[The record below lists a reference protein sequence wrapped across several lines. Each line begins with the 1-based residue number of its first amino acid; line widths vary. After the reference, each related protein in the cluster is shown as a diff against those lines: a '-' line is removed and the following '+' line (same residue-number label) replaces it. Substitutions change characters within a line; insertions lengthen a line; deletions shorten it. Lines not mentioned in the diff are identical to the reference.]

1 MSSCE
6 ISREDFPF
14 VETATFPVELIPS
27 ICSPPIAV
35 KQEFTSTP
43 AFCSASSIALRIAP
57 EAASIFTM
65 FPFRRPADFSHQVPA
80 TLSFLVS
87 SSISPIATLMLLVP
101 ISRPTIICYNPPVR
115 QRFLYETAP
124 YLKSTSETFE
134 SMELT
139 TSNTTIIYFNASSF
153 NVRSVRTL
161 IFEPSGISISS

>member
-65 FPFRRPADFSHQVPA
+65 FPFRKPADFSQEVPG
-80 TLSFLVS
+80 
-87 SSISPIATLMLLVP
+87 
-101 ISRPTIICYNPPVR
+101 
-115 QRFLYETAP
+115 LYMYYGTAP
-124 YLKSTSETFE
+124 CDQPLSEAKPTHHPEFRVAEQALKFATRLECNLLYDCLKNLE
-134 SMELT
+134 
-139 TSNTTIIYFNASSF
+139 
-153 NVRSVRTL
+153 
-161 IFEPSGISISS
+161 